1 MATSLLDGILFSCSH
16 QFSWPRRSEGGDYYQ
31 VCLRC
36 GAEYAYD
43 WNAMRRTKRIDSEA
57 EERSV
62 STKAGRRPV
71 KRSWVPRERRIKHEV
86 PVLYREKGATEWL
99 NGTCENVSR
108 SGLLIT
114 AEKPI
119 GTDVDLELIL
129 EMPTEITG
137 QDHSNVSCQG
147 VCVRSASAPKQG
159 ECHIA
164 ISIVGYTFVSMEQA
178 C

>member
-16 QFSWPRRSEGGDYYQ
+16 QFSWPRRSDAGDYYQ

-43 WNAMRRTKRIDSEA
+43 WNAMRRTTRIDSGDG
-57 EERSV
+57 ERSV

-71 KRSWVPRERRIKHEV
+71 RRAWVPRERRIKHEV
-86 PVLYREKGATEWL
+86 PVLYRECGMKEWL
-99 NGTCENVSR
+99 HGTCENVSR
-108 SGLLIT
+108 SGVLIS
-114 AEKPI
+114 AALPI
-119 GTDVDLELIL
+119 EDGLDVEVML

-137 QDHSNVSCQG
+137 QEHNNVLCQG
-147 VCVRSASAPKQG
+147 TCVRTMPGRKEG
-159 ECHIA
+159 VCNIA
-164 ISIVGYTFVSMEQA
+164 ISISGYEFIAMEKA